1 MTTRQGKIKHM
12 VLQDVPDHFRYR
24 TKRARRW
31 RNVPMEACCCWV
43 VLARCNSAELMDQL
57 VDVCQL
63 FRNQV
68 HSCKIEKRFD
78 AFMYATRRRGIHFIK
93 SRIQRAREHFS
104 PIAFQEEICDGLL
117 AVASGMITRHCLRN
131 DDLNRLFNTDK
142 IYVRYPVR
150 HALITAI
157 ASCVND
163 NNYITILSSSN

>member
-1 MTTRQGKIKHM
+1 
-12 VLQDVPDHFRYR
+12 
-24 TKRARRW
+24 
-31 RNVPMEACCCWV
+31 MEACCCWV

-104 PIAFQEEICDGLL
+104 PIAFREEICDGLL

-163 NNYITILSSSN
+163 NNYITILQDIFGTKHENVGRARWVIYTAVLGDIEKRVGEKEIM